1 MAIVKMSNFGL
12 FTFDSDRDKLLQ
24 ELQKFGYV
32 HFKNLKEQSAYL
44 EEGLETLDIPMAVS
58 DVEENIQNV
67 KFAMDLLRR
76 YDERE
81 TGMKAMIQGKST
93 FTFEELEKKV
103 SQFDYE
109 PVIEKFRELTRKIDH
124 LSQEELKEKAA
135 LEELKPWKNLS
146 YDVRL
151 FRDFQFSE
159 VFTGTVPK
167 KLLESLKEAL
177 GALEETYLE
186 TLSEGKDETY
196 VVGLTSKR
204 EKEEFNE
211 ILRNHSYTNINLSVS
226 GTPEE
231 EMKKR
236 RESLEKMKEEKKK
249 LQAEIKSM
257 AGYLPKFEETYEYLL
272 NLRLRYAAES
282 NFLKTGSVNVIE
294 GFIPTEKQEAFRKAV
309 EKTQKGAYYLE
320 LAEAESEDTSVPILL
335 KNGKFTEAFESLTT
349 MYSLPTYDSVDPT
362 PLFAP
367 FFFAF
372 FGMMIGDWGYGLL
385 LLLGTGVV
393 LKIANLEKGQKL
405 MMKFLFYLSFS
416 TILWG
421 LIFGSF
427 FGYPFPGFSLINPA
441 EEYNKLLIVS
451 IAFGGIHLF
460 YALGIKAYLA
470 FRAGKPLDA
479 LYDVGFWYMALMGG
493 IVYLLSMVLGSLP
506 ELVGTIALVVMAIGM
521 VGIILTGG
529 RDNESVVGKLA
540 GGMYSLY
547 GISSYIGDF
556 VSYSRLMALA
566 LSGGFIATAINM
578 MVEMLFGLGIPGIIG
593 GVVVFIVGQAF
604 NLFLSALSAYVH
616 TSRLTYV
623 EFFGKFYE
631 GGGKPFKLFRNKS
644 KYINI
649 EE

>member
-12 FTFDSDRDKLLQ
+12 FTFDSDRDKLLH

-32 HFKNLKEQSAYL
+32 HFTDLKEQSAYL
-44 EEGLETLDIPMAVS
+44 EEGLETLDVPLEVS
-58 DVEENIQNV
+58 EIEEKIQNV
-67 KFAMDLLRR
+67 KFAMDLLKR
-76 YDERE
+76 YDDRE
-81 TGMKAMIQGKST
+81 TGVKAMIKGKNS

-103 SQFDYE
+103 AQFDYE
-109 PVIEKFRELTRKIDH
+109 PIIGKFRELTRKIDMIN
-124 LSQEELKEKAA
+124 QEELKEKAA
-135 LEELKPWKNLS
+135 MEELRPWKNLN

-159 VFTGTVPK
+159 VFTGTIPK
-167 KLLESLKEAL
+167 KLMDSLKDAL
-177 GALEETYLE
+177 ATLEETYLE

-204 EKEEFNE
+204 EKEEFID
-211 ILRNHSYTNINLSVS
+211 ILRNHSFTTVNLSIS
-226 GTPEE
+226 GSPEE
-231 EMKKR
+231 ETKKKK
-236 RESLEKMKEEKKK
+236 ESLEKLKEEKKK
-249 LQAEIKSM
+249 LQAEIKSN
-257 AGYLPKFEETYEYLL
+257 AGHLARFEEVYEYLL
-272 NLRLRYAAES
+272 NLRLRYAAEN
-282 NFLKTGSVNVIE
+282 NFLRTGSVNVIE
-294 GFIPTEKQEAFRKAV
+294 GFIPTDKAEAFRKAV
-309 EKTQKGAYYLE
+309 EKTQEGAYYLE
-320 LAEAESEDTSVPILL
+320 LEEAKSEDVSVPILL
-335 KNGKFTEAFESLTT
+335 KNGKFAEAFESLTT
-349 MYSLPTYDSVDPT
+349 MYSLPTYNGVDPT

-372 FGMMIGDWGYGLL
+372 FGMMIGDWGYGIL

-393 LKIANLEKGQKL
+393 LKIANLEKGQEL

-416 TILWG
+416 TIIWG

-470 FRAGKPLDA
+470 FRDGKPLDA

-506 ELVGTIALVVMAIGM
+506 QMVATVSLVVMIIGM

-529 RDNESVVGKLA
+529 RENESVVGKLA

-593 GVVVFIVGQAF
+593 GVVVFVVGQAF

-623 EFFGKFYE
+623 EFFGKFYD
-631 GGGKPFKLFRNKS
+631 GGGKPFKIFRNKS

-649 EE
+649 E

>member
-12 FTFDSDRDKLLQ
+12 FTFDSDRDKLLH

-32 HFKNLKEQSAYL
+32 HFTDLKEQTAYL
-44 EEGLETLDIPMAVS
+44 EEGLESLEIPYEVS
-58 DVEENIQNV
+58 EVEDKIQNV

-81 TGMKAMIQGKST
+81 TGMKAMIKGKNT

-103 SQFDYE
+103 AHFDYE
-109 PVIEKFRELTRKIDH
+109 PVIDKFRELTRKID
-124 LSQEELKEKAA
+124 LISQEELKEKAA
-135 LEELKPWKNLS
+135 MEELRPWRNLD

-159 VFTGTVPK
+159 VFTGTIPK
-167 KLLESLKEAL
+167 KLMESLKEAL
-177 GALEETYLE
+177 GTLEETYLE
-186 TLSEGKDETY
+186 TLSEGKDEAY
-196 VVGLTSKR
+196 VIGLTSKR
-204 EKEEFNE
+204 EKEDFNE
-211 ILRNHSYTNINLSVS
+211 ILRNHSYTTVNLSVS

-236 RESLEKMKEEKKK
+236 KESLEKMKEEKKK

-257 AGYLPKFEETYEYLL
+257 AGHLARFEEVYEYLL
-272 NLRLRYAAES
+272 NLRLRYAAEN
-282 NFLKTGSVNVIE
+282 NFLRTGSVNVIE
-294 GFIPTEKQEAFRKAV
+294 GFIPTDKTDAFRKAV
-309 EKTQKGAYYLE
+309 EKTQEGAYYLE
-320 LAEAESEDTSVPILL
+320 LAEAKKEDVSVPILL
-335 KNGKFTEAFESLTT
+335 KNGKFAEAIESLTA
-349 MYSLPTYDSVDPT
+349 MYSLPTYDGIDPT

-372 FGMMIGDWGYGLL
+372 FGMMIGDWGYGIILMVL
-385 LLLGTGVV
+385 TGVA
-393 LKIANLEKGQKL
+393 LKIANLEKGQRL
-405 MMKFLFYLSFS
+405 MMRFLFYLSFS
-416 TILWG
+416 TIAWG
-421 LIFGSF
+421 LMFGTF
-427 FGYPFPGFSLINPA
+427 FGAAFPGFALINPST
-441 EEYNKLLIVS
+441 EYQKLLIVS

-470 FRAGKPLDA
+470 IRDGKPLDA
-479 LYDVGFWYMALMGG
+479 LYDVGFWYMALMGA
-493 IVYLLSMVLGSLP
+493 IVFLLTMVLGNLP
-506 ELVGTIALVVMAIGM
+506 EVLGTVSLVVMVIGM

-529 RDNESVVGKLA
+529 RENETPVGKLA

-547 GISSYIGDF
+547 GISGYIGDF
-556 VSYSRLMALA
+556 VSYSRLMALG

-578 MVEMLFGLGIPGIIG
+578 MVGMLFDMGIPGMIA
-593 GVVVFIVGQAF
+593 GVIVFLGGQAF

-623 EFFGKFYE
+623 EFFGKFYD

-644 KYINI
+644 KYINV
-649 EE
+649 E

>member
-12 FTFDSDRDKLLQ
+12 FTFDSDRDKLLH

-32 HFKNLKEQSAYL
+32 HFTDLKEQTAYL
-44 EEGLETLDIPMAVS
+44 EEGLESLEIPYEVS
-58 DVEENIQNV
+58 EVEDKIQNV

-81 TGMKAMIQGKST
+81 TGMKAMIKGKNT

-103 SQFDYE
+103 AHFDYE
-109 PVIEKFRELTRKIDH
+109 PVVDKFRELTRKID
-124 LSQEELKEKAA
+124 LISQEELKEKAA
-135 LEELKPWKNLS
+135 MEELRPWRNLN

-159 VFTGTVPK
+159 VFTGTIPK
-167 KLLESLKEAL
+167 KLMEPLKEAL
-177 GALEETYLE
+177 GTLEETYLE
-186 TLSEGKDETY
+186 TLSEGKDEAY

-204 EKEEFNE
+204 EKEDFNE
-211 ILRNHSYTNINLSVS
+211 ILRNHSFTTVNLSVS

-231 EMKKR
+231 DMKKR
-236 RESLEKMKEEKKK
+236 KESLEKMKEEKKK

-257 AGYLPKFEETYEYLL
+257 AGHLARFEEVYEYLL
-272 NLRLRYAAES
+272 NLRLRYQAEN
-282 NFLKTGSVNVIE
+282 NFLRTGSVNVIE
-294 GFIPTEKQEAFRKAV
+294 GYIPTDKTDAFRKAV
-309 EKTQKGAYYLE
+309 EKTQEGAYYLE
-320 LAEAESEDTSVPILL
+320 LAEAKKEDVSVPILL
-335 KNGKFTEAFESLTT
+335 KNGKFAEAFESLTT
-349 MYSLPTYDSVDPT
+349 MYSLPTYDGIDPT

-372 FGMMIGDWGYGLL
+372 FGMMIGDWGYGIILMVL
-385 LLLGTGVV
+385 TGVA
-393 LKIANLEKGQKL
+393 LKIANLEKGQRL
-405 MMKFLFYLSFS
+405 MMRFLFYLSFS
-416 TILWG
+416 TIAWG
-421 LIFGSF
+421 LMFGTF
-427 FGYPFPGFSLINPA
+427 FGAAFPGFALINPST
-441 EEYNKLLIVS
+441 EYQKLLIVS

-470 FRAGKPLDA
+470 IRDGKPLDA
-479 LYDVGFWYMALMGG
+479 LYDVGFWYMALMGA
-493 IVYLLSMVLGSLP
+493 IVFLLTMVLGNLP
-506 ELVGTIALVVMAIGM
+506 EVLGTVSLVVMVIGM

-529 RDNESVVGKLA
+529 RENETPVGKLA

-547 GISSYIGDF
+547 GISGYIGDF
-556 VSYSRLMALA
+556 VSYSRLMALG

-578 MVEMLFGLGIPGIIG
+578 MVGMLFDMGIPGMIA
-593 GVVVFIVGQAF
+593 GVIVFLGGQAF

-623 EFFGKFYE
+623 EFFGKFYD

-644 KYINI
+644 KYINV
-649 EE
+649 E

>member
-12 FTFDSDRDKLLQ
+12 FTFDSDRDKLLH

-32 HFKNLKEQSAYL
+32 HFTDLKEQTAYL
-44 EEGLETLDIPMAVS
+44 EEGLESLEIPYEVS
-58 DVEENIQNV
+58 EVEDKIQNV
-67 KFAMDLLRR
+67 KFAMDLLKR

-81 TGMKAMIQGKST
+81 TGMKAMIKGKNT

-103 SQFDYE
+103 AHFDYE
-109 PVIEKFRELTRKIDH
+109 PVIDKFRELTRKID
-124 LSQEELKEKAA
+124 LISQEELKEKAA
-135 LEELKPWKNLS
+135 MEELRPWRNLD

-159 VFTGTVPK
+159 VFTGTIPK
-167 KLLESLKEAL
+167 KLMESLKEAL
-177 GALEETYLE
+177 GTLEETYLE
-186 TLSEGKDETY
+186 TLSEGKDEAY
-196 VVGLTSKR
+196 VIGLTSKR
-204 EKEEFNE
+204 EKEDFNE
-211 ILRNHSYTNINLSVS
+211 ILRNHSYTTVNLSVS

-236 RESLEKMKEEKKK
+236 KESLEKMKEEKKK

-257 AGYLPKFEETYEYLL
+257 AGHLARFEEVYEYLL
-272 NLRLRYAAES
+272 NLRLRYTAEN
-282 NFLKTGSVNVIE
+282 NFLRTGSVNVIE
-294 GFIPTEKQEAFRKAV
+294 GFIPTDKTDGFRKAV
-309 EKTQKGAYYLE
+309 EKTQEGAYYLE
-320 LAEAESEDTSVPILL
+320 LEEAKTEDVSVPILL

-349 MYSLPTYDSVDPT
+349 MYSLPTYDAIDPT

-385 LLLGTGVV
+385 LLLGTGTI

-405 MMKFLFYLSFS
+405 MMRFLFYLSFS
-416 TILWG
+416 TIAWG
-421 LIFGSF
+421 FIFGSF
-427 FGYPFPGFSLINPA
+427 FGFPFPGFSLISPA

-506 ELVGTIALVVMAIGM
+506 DMVATGSLIVMVIGM

-529 RDNESVVGKLA
+529 RENESAVGKLA

-578 MVEMLFGLGIPGIIG
+578 MVEMLFALGIPGIIG
-593 GVVVFIVGQAF
+593 GVVVFVVGQAF

-623 EFFGKFYE
+623 EFFGKFYD

-649 EE
+649 E

>member
-12 FTFDSDRDKLLQ
+12 FTFDSDRDKLLH

-32 HFKNLKEQSAYL
+32 HFTDLKEQTAYL
-44 EEGLETLDIPMAVS
+44 EEGLESLEIPYEVS
-58 DVEENIQNV
+58 EVEDKIQNV

-81 TGMKAMIQGKST
+81 TGMKAMIKGKNT

-103 SQFDYE
+103 AHFDYE
-109 PVIEKFRELTRKIDH
+109 PVIDKFRELTRKID
-124 LSQEELKEKAA
+124 LISQEELKEKAA
-135 LEELKPWKNLS
+135 MEELRPWRNLD

-159 VFTGTVPK
+159 VFTGTIPK
-167 KLLESLKEAL
+167 KLMESLKEAL
-177 GALEETYLE
+177 GTLEETYLE
-186 TLSEGKDETY
+186 TLSEGKDEAY
-196 VVGLTSKR
+196 VIGLTSKR
-204 EKEEFNE
+204 EKEDFNE
-211 ILRNHSYTNINLSVS
+211 ILRNHSYTTVNLSVS

-236 RESLEKMKEEKKK
+236 KESLEKMKEEKKK

-257 AGYLPKFEETYEYLL
+257 AGHLARFEEVYEYLL
-272 NLRLRYAAES
+272 NLRLRYAAEN
-282 NFLKTGSVNVIE
+282 NFLRTGSVNVIE
-294 GFIPTEKQEAFRKAV
+294 GYIPTDKTDAFRKAV
-309 EKTQKGAYYLE
+309 EKTQEGAYYLE
-320 LAEAESEDTSVPILL
+320 LAEAKKEDVSVPILL
-335 KNGKFTEAFESLTT
+335 KNGKFAEAFESLTT
-349 MYSLPTYDSVDPT
+349 MYSLPTYDGIDPT

-372 FGMMIGDWGYGLL
+372 FGMMIGDWGYGIILMVL
-385 LLLGTGVV
+385 TGVA
-393 LKIANLEKGQKL
+393 LKIANLEKGQRL
-405 MMKFLFYLSFS
+405 MMRFLFYLSFS
-416 TILWG
+416 TIAWG
-421 LIFGSF
+421 LMFGTF
-427 FGYPFPGFSLINPA
+427 FGAAFPGFALINPST
-441 EEYNKLLIVS
+441 EYQKLLIVS

-470 FRAGKPLDA
+470 IRDGKPLDA
-479 LYDVGFWYMALMGG
+479 LYDVGFWYMALMGA
-493 IVYLLSMVLGSLP
+493 IVFLLTMVLGNLP
-506 ELVGTIALVVMAIGM
+506 EVLGTISLVVMVIGM

-529 RDNESVVGKLA
+529 RENETPVGKLA

-547 GISSYIGDF
+547 GISGYIGDF
-556 VSYSRLMALA
+556 VSYSRLMALG

-578 MVEMLFGLGIPGIIG
+578 MVGMLFDMGIPGMIA
-593 GVVVFIVGQAF
+593 GVIVFLGGQAF

-623 EFFGKFYE
+623 EFFGKFYD

-644 KYINI
+644 KYINV
-649 EE
+649 E

>member
-12 FTFDSDRDKLLQ
+12 FTFDSDRDKLLH

-32 HFKNLKEQSAYL
+32 HFTDLKEQSAYL
-44 EEGLETLDIPMAVS
+44 EEGLETLDVPLEVS
-58 DVEENIQNV
+58 EIEEKIQNV
-67 KFAMDLLRR
+67 KFAMDLLKR
-76 YDERE
+76 YDDRE
-81 TGMKAMIQGKST
+81 TGVKAMIKGKNS

-103 SQFDYE
+103 AQFDYE
-109 PVIEKFRELTRKIDH
+109 PIIGKFRELTRKIDMIN
-124 LSQEELKEKAA
+124 QEELKEKAA
-135 LEELKPWKNLS
+135 MEELRPWKNLNF
-146 YDVRL
+146 DVRL

-159 VFTGTVPK
+159 VFTGTIPK
-167 KLLESLKEAL
+167 KLMDSLKDAL
-177 GALEETYLE
+177 ATLEETYLE

-204 EKEEFNE
+204 EKEEFID
-211 ILRNHSYTNINLSVS
+211 ILRNHSFTTVNLSIS
-226 GTPEE
+226 GSPEE
-231 EMKKR
+231 EMKKKK
-236 RESLEKMKEEKKK
+236 ESLEKLKEEKKK
-249 LQAEIKSM
+249 LQAEIKSN
-257 AGYLPKFEETYEYLL
+257 AGHLARFEEVYEYLL
-272 NLRLRYAAES
+272 NLKLRYAAEN
-282 NFLKTGSVNVIE
+282 NFLRTGSVNVIE
-294 GFIPTEKQEAFRKAV
+294 GFIPTDKAEAFRKAV
-309 EKTQKGAYYLE
+309 EKTQEGAYYLE
-320 LAEAESEDTSVPILL
+320 LEEAKSEDVSVPILL
-335 KNGKFTEAFESLTT
+335 KNGKFAEAFESLTT
-349 MYSLPTYDSVDPT
+349 MYSLPTYNGVDPT

-372 FGMMIGDWGYGLL
+372 FGMMIGDWGYGIL

-393 LKIANLEKGQKL
+393 LKIANLEKGQEL

-416 TILWG
+416 TIIWG

-470 FRAGKPLDA
+470 FRDGKPLDA

-506 ELVGTIALVVMAIGM
+506 QMVATVSLVVMIIGM

-529 RDNESVVGKLA
+529 RENESVVGKLA

-593 GVVVFIVGQAF
+593 GVVVFVVGQAF

-623 EFFGKFYE
+623 EFFGKFYD

-649 EE
+649 E

>member
-12 FTFDSDRDKLLQ
+12 FTFDSDRDKLLH

-32 HFKNLKEQSAYL
+32 HFTDLKEQTAYL
-44 EEGLETLDIPMAVS
+44 EEGLESLEIPYEVS
-58 DVEENIQNV
+58 EVEDKIQNV

-81 TGMKAMIQGKST
+81 TGMKAMIKGKNT

-103 SQFDYE
+103 AHFDYE
-109 PVIEKFRELTRKIDH
+109 PVIDKFRELTRKID
-124 LSQEELKEKAA
+124 LISQEELKEKAA
-135 LEELKPWKNLS
+135 MEELRPWRNLD

-159 VFTGTVPK
+159 VFTGTIPK
-167 KLLESLKEAL
+167 KLMESLKEAL
-177 GALEETYLE
+177 GTLEETYLE
-186 TLSEGKDETY
+186 TLSEGKDEAY
-196 VVGLTSKR
+196 VIGLTSKR
-204 EKEEFNE
+204 EKEDFNE
-211 ILRNHSYTNINLSVS
+211 ILRNHSYTTVNLSVS

-236 RESLEKMKEEKKK
+236 KESLEKMKEEKKK

-257 AGYLPKFEETYEYLL
+257 AGHLARFEEVYEYLL
-272 NLRLRYAAES
+272 NLRLRYAAEN
-282 NFLKTGSVNVIE
+282 NFLRTGSVNVIE
-294 GFIPTEKQEAFRKAV
+294 GYIPTDKTDAFRKAV
-309 EKTQKGAYYLE
+309 EKTQEGAYYLE
-320 LAEAESEDTSVPILL
+320 LAEAKKEDVSVPILL
-335 KNGKFTEAFESLTT
+335 KNGKFAEAFESLTT
-349 MYSLPTYDSVDPT
+349 MYSLPTYDGIDPT

-372 FGMMIGDWGYGLL
+372 FGMMIGDWGYGIILMVL
-385 LLLGTGVV
+385 TGVA
-393 LKIANLEKGQKL
+393 LKIANLEKGQRL
-405 MMKFLFYLSFS
+405 MMRFLFYLSFS
-416 TILWG
+416 TIAWG
-421 LIFGSF
+421 LMFGTF
-427 FGYPFPGFSLINPA
+427 FGAAFPGFALINPST
-441 EEYNKLLIVS
+441 EYQKLLIVS

-470 FRAGKPLDA
+470 IRDGKPLDA
-479 LYDVGFWYMALMGG
+479 LYDVGFWYMALMGA
-493 IVYLLSMVLGSLP
+493 IVFLLTMVLGNLP
-506 ELVGTIALVVMAIGM
+506 EVLGTISLVVMVIGM

-529 RDNESVVGKLA
+529 RENKTPVGKLA

-547 GISSYIGDF
+547 GISGYIGDF
-556 VSYSRLMALA
+556 VSYSRLMALG

-578 MVEMLFGLGIPGIIG
+578 MVGMLFDMGIPGMIA
-593 GVVVFIVGQAF
+593 GVIVFLGGQAF

-623 EFFGKFYE
+623 EFFGKFYD

-644 KYINI
+644 KYINV
-649 EE
+649 E

>member
-12 FTFDSDRDKLLQ
+12 FTFDSDRDKLLH

-32 HFKNLKEQSAYL
+32 HFTDLKEQSAYL
-44 EEGLETLDIPMAVS
+44 EEGLETLDVPLEVS
-58 DVEENIQNV
+58 EIEEKIQNV
-67 KFAMDLLRR
+67 KFAMDLLKR
-76 YDERE
+76 YDDRE
-81 TGMKAMIQGKST
+81 TGVKAMIKGKNS

-103 SQFDYE
+103 AQFDYE
-109 PVIEKFRELTRKIDH
+109 PIIGKFRELTRKIDMIN
-124 LSQEELKEKAA
+124 QEELKEKAA
-135 LEELKPWKNLS
+135 MEELRPWKNLN

-159 VFTGTVPK
+159 VFTGTIPK
-167 KLLESLKEAL
+167 KLMDSLKDAL
-177 GALEETYLE
+177 ATLEETYLE

-204 EKEEFNE
+204 EKEEFID
-211 ILRNHSYTNINLSVS
+211 ILRNHSFTTVNLSIS
-226 GTPEE
+226 GSPEE
-231 EMKKR
+231 EMKKKK
-236 RESLEKMKEEKKK
+236 ESLEKLKEEKKK
-249 LQAEIKSM
+249 LQAEIKSN
-257 AGYLPKFEETYEYLL
+257 AGHLARFEEVYEYLL
-272 NLRLRYAAES
+272 NLRLRYAAEN
-282 NFLKTGSVNVIE
+282 NFLRTGSVNVIE
-294 GFIPTEKQEAFRKAV
+294 GFIPTDKAEAFRKAV
-309 EKTQKGAYYLE
+309 EKTQEGAYYLE
-320 LAEAESEDTSVPILL
+320 LEEAKSEDVSVPILL
-335 KNGKFTEAFESLTT
+335 KNGKFAEAFESLTT
-349 MYSLPTYDSVDPT
+349 MYSLPTYNGVDPT

-372 FGMMIGDWGYGLL
+372 FGMMIGDWGYGIL

-393 LKIANLEKGQKL
+393 LKIANLEKGQEL

-416 TILWG
+416 TIIWG

-470 FRAGKPLDA
+470 FRDGKPLDA

-506 ELVGTIALVVMAIGM
+506 QMVATVSLVVMIIGM

-529 RDNESVVGKLA
+529 RENESVVGKLA

-593 GVVVFIVGQAF
+593 GVVVFVVGQAF

-623 EFFGKFYE
+623 EFFGKFYD

-649 EE
+649 E

>member
-32 HFKNLKEQSAYL
+32 HFTDLKEQSAYL
-44 EEGLETLDIPMAVS
+44 EEGLETLDIPLEVS
-58 DVEENIQNV
+58 EVEEKIQNI
-67 KFAMDLLRR
+67 KFAMDLLKR
-76 YDERE
+76 YDDRE
-81 TGMKAMIQGKST
+81 TGIKAMIKGKDT

-103 SQFDYE
+103 AQFDYE
-109 PVIEKFRELTRKIDH
+109 PVVDKFRELTRKIEH
-124 LSQEELKEKAA
+124 ISQEELKEKAVI
-135 LEELKPWKNLS
+135 EELRPWKNLNF
-146 YDVRL
+146 DVRL

-167 KLLESLKEAL
+167 KLMDNLKESLDT
-177 GALEETYLE
+177 LEETYLE
-186 TLSEGKDETY
+186 TLGEGKDEAY

-204 EKEEFNE
+204 EREDFLDL
-211 ILRNHSYTNINLSVS
+211 LRNHSFTTVNLSIS

-236 RESLEKMKEEKKK
+236 RENLERMKEEKKK

-257 AGYLPKFEETYEYLL
+257 SGHLPKFEETYEYLL
-272 NLRLRYAAES
+272 NLKLRYAAES
-282 NFLKTGSVNVIE
+282 NFLRTGSVNVIE
-294 GFIPTEKQEAFRKAV
+294 GYIPTDKAEVFRKAV

-320 LAEAESEDTSVPILL
+320 LSEAESDDTSVPILL
-335 KNGKFTEAFESLTT
+335 KNGKFNEAFESLTT

-372 FGMMIGDWGYGLL
+372 FGMMIGDWGYGVLML
-385 LLLGTGVV
+385 VATGAA

-416 TILWG
+416 TIIWG
-421 LIFGSF
+421 LVFGSF

-441 EEYNKLLIVS
+441 EEYNRLLIGS

-506 ELVGTIALVVMAIGM
+506 QTVATVAMVVMIIGM
-521 VGIILTGG
+521 VGIVLTGG
-529 RDNESVVGKLA
+529 RDGETVVGKLA
-540 GGMYSLY
+540 GGLYSLY

-593 GVVVFIVGQAF
+593 GVVVFVVGQAF

-623 EFFGKFYE
+623 EFFGKFYD
-631 GGGKPFKLFRNKS
+631 GGGKPFKIFRNKS

-649 EE
+649 E

>member
-12 FTFDSDRDKLLQ
+12 FTFDSDRDKLLH

-32 HFKNLKEQSAYL
+32 HFTDLKEQTAYL
-44 EEGLETLDIPMAVS
+44 EEGLESLEIPYEVS
-58 DVEENIQNV
+58 EVEDKIQNV
-67 KFAMDLLRR
+67 KFAMDLLKR

-81 TGMKAMIQGKST
+81 TGMKAMIKGKNT

-103 SQFDYE
+103 AHFDYE
-109 PVIEKFRELTRKIDH
+109 PVIDKFRELTRKID
-124 LSQEELKEKAA
+124 LISQEELKEKAA
-135 LEELKPWKNLS
+135 MEELRPWRNLD

-159 VFTGTVPK
+159 VFTGTIPK
-167 KLLESLKEAL
+167 KLMESLKEAL
-177 GALEETYLE
+177 GTLEETYLE
-186 TLSEGKDETY
+186 TLSEGKDEAY
-196 VVGLTSKR
+196 VIGLTSKR
-204 EKEEFNE
+204 EKEDFNE
-211 ILRNHSYTNINLSVS
+211 ILRNHSYTTVNLSVS

-236 RESLEKMKEEKKK
+236 KESLEKMKEEKKK

-257 AGYLPKFEETYEYLL
+257 AGHLARFEEVYEYLL
-272 NLRLRYAAES
+272 NLRLRYAAEN
-282 NFLKTGSVNVIE
+282 NFLRTGSVNVIE
-294 GFIPTEKQEAFRKAV
+294 GYIPTDKTDAFRKAV
-309 EKTQKGAYYLE
+309 EKTQEGAYYLE
-320 LAEAESEDTSVPILL
+320 LAEAKKEDVSVPILL

-349 MYSLPTYDSVDPT
+349 MYSLPTYDGIDPT

-372 FGMMIGDWGYGLL
+372 FGMMIGDWGYGIILMVL
-385 LLLGTGVV
+385 TGVA
-393 LKIANLEKGQKL
+393 LKIANLEKGQRL
-405 MMKFLFYLSFS
+405 MMRFLFYLSFS
-416 TILWG
+416 TIAWG
-421 LIFGSF
+421 LMFGTF
-427 FGYPFPGFSLINPA
+427 FGAAFPGFALINPST
-441 EEYNKLLIVS
+441 EYQKLLIVS

-470 FRAGKPLDA
+470 IRDGKPLDA
-479 LYDVGFWYMALMGG
+479 LYDVGFWYMALMGA
-493 IVYLLSMVLGSLP
+493 IVFLLTMVLGNLP
-506 ELVGTIALVVMAIGM
+506 EVLGTVSLVVMVIGM

-529 RDNESVVGKLA
+529 RENETAVGKLA

-547 GISSYIGDF
+547 GISGYIGDF
-556 VSYSRLMALA
+556 VSYSRLMALG

-578 MVEMLFGLGIPGIIG
+578 MVGMLFDMGIPGMIA
-593 GVVVFIVGQAF
+593 GVIVFLGGQAF

-623 EFFGKFYE
+623 EFFGKFYD

-644 KYINI
+644 KYINV
-649 EE
+649 E